1 MISALFNQPN
11 YVAAKQML
19 DATMLRHEAI
29 ASNLA
34 NLETP
39 GYQRVDV
46 SPAFENEL
54 RQAISSKDPARI
66 ASLTP
71 RLEVDTTAVAR
82 NRDGNTV
89 QLEQELLKLNQNSL
103 AHAVETQLITG
114 TLLKLRLAI
123 TGRPA

>member
-19 DATMLRHEAI
+19 DATLLRHEAI

-39 GYQRVDV
+39 GYKRVDI
-46 SPAFENEL
+46 SPAFESEL
-54 RQAISSKDPARI
+54 RQAVASQDPARI
-66 ASLTP
+66 AALTP
-71 RLEVDTTAVAR
+71 QLEVDATAVAR

-114 TLLKLRLAI
+114 TLVKLRLAI
-123 TGRPA
+123 TGRPI

>member
-19 DATMLRHEAI
+19 DVTMLRHEAI

-34 NLETP
+34 NIETP
-39 GYQRVDV
+39 GYKRVDV

-54 RQAISSKDPARI
+54 RQAIASKDPARI
-66 ASLTP
+66 AALSP
-71 RLEVDTTAVAR
+71 RLEVDNTAIAR

-89 QLEQELLKLNQNSL
+89 QLEQELLKLNQNTL
-103 AHAVETQLITG
+103 AHSVETQLITG
-114 TLLKLRLAI
+114 TLVKLRLAI
-123 TGRPA
+123 TGRPV